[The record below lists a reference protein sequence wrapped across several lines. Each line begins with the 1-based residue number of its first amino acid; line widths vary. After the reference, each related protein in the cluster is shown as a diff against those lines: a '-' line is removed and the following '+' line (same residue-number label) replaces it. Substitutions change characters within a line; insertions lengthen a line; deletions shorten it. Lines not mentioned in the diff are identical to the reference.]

1 MIAKKQRKLT
11 LEQNAILYYITPI
24 STKEIH
30 LLGTFLFVGYI
41 FIILLNCQK
50 VKDCNVSPYSQLERF
65 TRAGKPLFYYPLLCG
80 NIHHKGKFYCKKS
93 QENVADFI
101 VTCVNN

>member
-1 MIAKKQRKLT
+1 M
-11 LEQNAILYYITPI
+11 
-24 STKEIH
+24 
-30 LLGTFLFVGYI
+30 GDI

-80 NIHHKGKFYCKKS
+80 NVHDKKH
-93 QENVADFI
+93 FI
-101 VTCVNN
+101 VRKVKKMSGTFYYSYIF